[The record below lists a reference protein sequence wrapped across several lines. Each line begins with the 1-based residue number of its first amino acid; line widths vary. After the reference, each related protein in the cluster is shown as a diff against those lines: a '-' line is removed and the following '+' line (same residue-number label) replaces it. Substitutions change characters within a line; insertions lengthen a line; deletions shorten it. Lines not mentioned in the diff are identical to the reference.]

1 MLKKIIE
8 KKLIDLIIFFIAV
21 GSFLLLMYYGSGWSK
36 LVQLYKTN
44 QHPPVVV
51 FNNQSGKIG
60 VWFFG
65 KALTIGVSRQGLY
78 LSNSFNWFNNVPP
91 LLIPW
96 DAVTHVR
103 PDDKILKREAYQL
116 DIGTPTITTL
126 TLPKAALLSAET
138 ILEAK

>member
-1 MLKKIIE
+1 ML
-8 KKLIDLIIFFIAV
+8 
-21 GSFLLLMYYGSGWSK
+21 
-36 LVQLYKTN
+36 
-44 QHPPVVV
+44 
-51 FNNQSGKIG
+51 FNDQSGKIG
-60 VWFFG
+60 GYSFR

-78 LSNSFNWFNNVPP
+78 LSNFFSFFNNMPP

-103 PDDKILKREAYQL
+103 FDDNKLWGEGYQL

-138 ILEAK
+138 ILTAKQ